1 MLYDVP
7 SSRYETKPQKRLFY
21 CQVRV
26 EVINIEDNEC
36 YKNYKKIGATVEGW
50 VDEFPADNKA
60 STSTG
65 VAGLIMTTLALVKL
79 A

>member
-1 MLYDVP
+1 MLV
-7 SSRYETKPQKRLFY
+7 RNNNELNKVTKTCFLYF
-21 CQVRV
+21 QVRV

-65 VAGLIMTTLALVKL
+65 VASLIMTTLALMKL

>member
-1 MLYDVP
+1 MLV
-7 SSRYETKPQKRLFY
+7 RNNNELNKATKTRILNF
-21 CQVRV
+21 QVRV

-65 VAGLIMTTLALVKL
+65 VAGLIMTTLALMKL

>member
-1 MLYDVP
+1 MLVRNNNELYKV
-7 SSRYETKPQKRLFY
+7 TKTCFLNF
-21 CQVRV
+21 QVRV
-26 EVINIEDNEC
+26 EVINMEDNEC

-65 VAGLIMTTLALVKL
+65 VAGLIMTTLALMKL